1 MVLIW
6 TRGLRH
12 LCTLVVGF
20 KETFMQSLS
29 VFLLFF
35 GGKKGPAFRSSIYFY
50 PLIIEFFFYL
60 SSYGSESRKRYNT
73 KVVADPSR
81 EGGFLEVILF
91 GKGQMAYATVYV
103 TNGLRDVT
111 VTSPKTFSKI
121 LRTTYEHCDCFWK
134 FLYCITRKLHISEYV
149 CKTCVIEF
157 GIFLRCT
164 ETSET
169 LQPVTLLKML
179 PLHVYFSAIF
189 LEQLWAPILQ
199 RAL

>member
-12 LCTLVVGF
+12 LCTLVLGF

-111 VTSPKTFSKI
+111 VTSPKTFSKF
-121 LRTTYEHCDCFWK
+121 YEQLMSTVTAFES
-134 FLYCITRKLHISEYV
+134 FCIVSHEN
-149 CKTCVIEF
+149 C
-157 GIFLRCT
+157 IFLN
-164 ETSET
+164 
-169 LQPVTLLKML
+169 M
-179 PLHVYFSAIF
+179 SAK
-189 LEQLWAPILQ
+189 LVL
-199 RAL
+199 